1 LGSGLADAIAVELA
15 LIILPPIALALD
27 IGVAEAEALV
37 MGVAIAEEED
47 MELAEELAMEEELL
61 IMLWCPIIMLSSLR
75 ICAIAAGAKTSATI
89 EANKA
94 KKINLRMH
102 FPPCQMCFLPTRSS
116 TDEDRGLDHPRRRKG
131 LCRALVRGGGGVH

>member
-1 LGSGLADAIAVELA
+1 MGSGLADAIAVELA
-15 LIILPPIALALD
+15 LIIRPPIALALD
-27 IGVAEAEALV
+27 IGVAEAEALA

-61 IMLWCPIIMLSSLR
+61 IMLLCPIIMLLSLPIMLSSLS
-75 ICAIAAGAKTSATI
+75 ICAIAAGAKTSAAT

-94 KKINLRMH
+94 KRINLRMH

-116 TDEDRGLDHPRRRKG
+116 TDEDRGLDHPRREKG
-131 LCRALVRGGGGVH
+131 SVGRS